1 MNFVLFTNKQYS
13 YNSWYGEHT
22 ENDEIYE
29 QAVKPIVISSLD
41 GINGT
46 VFMYGQTGSG
56 KTYTMLGEYSKEIRE
71 SAWVNRRSGSNKMRI
86 RSGSRNHNINQSSSL
101 KRNWSFS
108 ALQGKMGTP
117 FNSKLMTSGLQ
128 KQLSVGI
135 TNGLPPKSAGSNQPT
150 TGSDG
155 LSNKQNVRKTIS
167 SDSDNLLKSDNS
179 NAMSFASYIR
189 NWKQYNVTPKKG
201 IDPLTRNKSDGKL
214 QGASTVNIDDESNK
228 GVLIYSLNELF
239 NQIENYSVINKSLD
253 EDFKDQ
259 GNNMKSNTFI
269 IRWSYFEIYNDTIY
283 DLLSDINEFDKPL
296 MVWEDP
302 KKKDFYVK
310 GLVEVVVDTLD
321 ECLDI
326 LKMGEFNRHY
336 AATSMNHQSSRSHT
350 IFRLWIQNMEHLYKE
365 SSSFDGNYTVWKE
378 SILNFI
384 DLAGSEKVSNHHNK
398 RVESKG
404 LMMSDQMINTNI
416 QERVNEGKHINKSL
430 FFLTQV
436 ISLKAQGKSEHIPFR
451 NSPLTKILRSSLG
464 GNSRTA
470 IILWATP
477 TISQYEQTLSTMRFG
492 FSAKKIENKICAN
505 ITKNC
510 DEEGLKAV
518 ISDYE
523 SRLKD
528 FEGDRE
534 IISEL
539 QQQQEMLRL
548 RLQRANETWSW
559 RVSINLLCSWSILYF
574 YNIGNTA
581 FNRPQQRKLVD
592 DAVVHW
598 K

>member
-239 NQIENYSVINKSLD
+239 NQIENYSMINKSLD

-548 RLQRANETWSW
+548 RLQRANE
-559 RVSINLLCSWSILYF
+559 N
-574 YNIGNTA
+574 NIGNTA

>member
-548 RLQRANETWSW
+548 RLQRANE
-559 RVSINLLCSWSILYF
+559 N
-574 YNIGNTA
+574 NIGNTA